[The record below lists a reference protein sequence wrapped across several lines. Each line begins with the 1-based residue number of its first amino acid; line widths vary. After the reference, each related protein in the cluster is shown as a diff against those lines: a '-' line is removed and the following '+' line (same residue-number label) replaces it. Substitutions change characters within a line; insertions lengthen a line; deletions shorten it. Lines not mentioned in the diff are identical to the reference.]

1 MDAAELRER
10 LAAVVS
16 SPVRDL
22 VRVPGGASRETWA
35 FTSSGQ
41 ELILRRDPDAR
52 PSAPGAMAVEAAAM
66 RAAGHAGLAVPEIVA
81 ADDGS
86 RLGTAAIIMARVPG
100 EVLARRIL
108 RDQRFA
114 TARARLGPQ
123 LADFLAR
130 LHELDIGQV
139 PGLEAV
145 DSLRDYARRYA
156 ELGYLSPTF
165 ELAQQ
170 WLEAHRPDPGGTVI
184 SHGDLRLGNLI
195 VDDDGLAAVI
205 DWEFVHAGDP
215 LEDLAWLCVRAW
227 RFGSPLPV
235 AGLATLEG
243 FLAAYEARS
252 GRAVDPAAFRWWLVQ
267 KTLQWGIGCLGQA
280 FAHLSGQVRSV
291 ELAAIGRR
299 AAEQEWDLLGLLEPE
314 QVAMAGP
321 MPPPAEPPV
330 VMFGPP
336 SAAELLESV
345 REFIAD
351 GAGRPAGTLSYDA
364 RVAINV
370 LSIVERE
377 LARGPAAA
385 ERFAAGLARLGAAS
399 VADLVGMIR
408 RGLPE
413 DRRPEVVRL
422 LVSSVRDRL
431 AVANPQMLKRE
442 MPPGTS

>member
-1 MDAAELRER
+1 MDAAELGER
-10 LAAVVS
+10 LAAVVG

-22 VRVPGGASRETWA
+22 IRVSGGASRETWA
-35 FTSSGQ
+35 FTASGRD
-41 ELILRRDPDAR
+41 LILRRDPDAR
-52 PSAPGAMAVEAAAM
+52 PSPPGAMAVEAAAI
-66 RAAGHAGLAVPEIVA
+66 RAAADAGLAVPEIVVT
-81 ADDGS
+81 DDGS
-86 RLGTAAIIMARVPG
+86 LLGTAAVIMARVPG

-123 LADFLAR
+123 LAAFLAR
-130 LHELDIGQV
+130 LHAVDPGQV
-139 PGLEAV
+139 PGLAAV
-145 DSLRDYARRYA
+145 DSLRDYERRYA

-170 WLEAHRPDPGGTVI
+170 WLQAHRPDQGGAVI

-235 AGLATLEG
+235 AGVATLEE
-243 FLAAYEARS
+243 FLGAYESES

-299 AAEQEWDLLGLLEPE
+299 AAEQEWDLLRLLEPE
-314 QVAMAGP
+314 LVAKASTVPRPAGP
-321 MPPPAEPPV
+321 PAG
-330 VMFGPP
+330 MFGPP
-336 SAAELLESV
+336 TAAELLESV
-345 REFIAD
+345 REFIAG
-351 GAGRPAGTLSYDA
+351 GAGGAGGPDGPASYDA

-377 LARGPAAA
+377 LAEGPAAE
-385 ERFAAGLARLGAAS
+385 ERFAAGLARLGATS

-413 DRRPEVVRL
+413 DRRPEVIRL

-431 AVANPQMLKRE
+431 AVANPRLLAAE
-442 MPPGTS
+442 N